1 MIRLTYSNQVYTTKL
16 TILVHNSMRSVF
28 CQYIFRLIF
37 CVILWLVTQLKI
49 AERASLEVFQIGD
62 TVVLG
67 ENELS
72 VLIDEGC
79 RGKDIPSLKPL

>member
-1 MIRLTYSNQVYTTKL
+1 
-16 TILVHNSMRSVF
+16 
-28 CQYIFRLIF
+28 
-37 CVILWLVTQLKI
+37 VILWLVTQLKI

-72 VLIDEGC
+72 VLIEEGC

>member
-1 MIRLTYSNQVYTTKL
+1 M
-16 TILVHNSMRSVF
+16 
-28 CQYIFRLIF
+28 
-37 CVILWLVTQLKI
+37 ILWLVTQLKI

-72 VLIDEGC
+72 VLIEEGC
-79 RGKDIPSLKPL
+79 RDKGIPSLKPL